1 MTSNYKQ
8 NNIIKKA
15 KYSYDGLKSS
25 FKGDF
30 SVRLAYYV
38 SVPLS
43 LIFFILSP
51 DLITKLISLF
61 IFMFWIIFEHI
72 NTAFET
78 VVDRISLKKHKLS
91 KIAKDIPAYVS
102 GVIVVFYIISIIILS
117 FIIKFSYDDY
127 KNNNSNSNFGDY
139 IKNSFKK

>member
-139 IKNSFKK
+139 IKNSFNK